1 MEINSYTP
9 YIPSTNNSSL
19 TQSKLE
25 KAYTEKDDKELRE
38 ACQEFEAT
46 FINMLFKEMRKTV
59 GSSDSNFALD
69 TVISALSTNIYNS
82 FHNKKPEAKTSPRVL
97 YTFLQSGALHP
108 CTACSAGDNIDS
120 ACALFEFDSTVAESE
135 QSEIAAAADIFTG
148 KYQF

>member
-9 YIPSTNNSSL
+9 YIPSNNNSSL

-59 GSSDSNFALD
+59 SLGDSNFAMDTYQQMLD
-69 TVISALSTNIYNS
+69 EEIAEAASKGNGIGIADMMYNQLASKLNNTYKST
-82 FHNKKPEAKTSPRVL
+82 KEEAK
-97 YTFLQSGALHP
+97 
-108 CTACSAGDNIDS
+108 
-120 ACALFEFDSTVAESE
+120 
-135 QSEIAAAADIFTG
+135 
-148 KYQF
+148 